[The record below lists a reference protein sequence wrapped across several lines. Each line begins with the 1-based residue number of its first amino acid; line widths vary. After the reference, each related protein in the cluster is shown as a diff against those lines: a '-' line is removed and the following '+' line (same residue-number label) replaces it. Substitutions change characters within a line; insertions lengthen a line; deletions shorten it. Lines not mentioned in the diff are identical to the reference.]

1 MEFKPNPFISEGLLV
16 FIGGCSPRLPLRRS
30 WCRPRLPET
39 RSGRWEAVLRPMG
52 IAENIKVVS
61 ATENS
66 DIFSAQ
72 FEPINFIV
80 GRGNRLIVQALKTT
94 PFLWEKNSYFGLV
107 VRSNAASSTSLN
119 RLPGFQYLGANFDV
133 DLLGGR
139 YPDVL
144 NSYMNIE
151 RLALGNVHSFLGLR
165 STQVNLHPGSLLD
178 TLRGELV
185 IQNLGLIIAGP
196 SQNSREDREQPVSR
210 TTSFKEFT
218 KEHKNLSINGSLVIL
233 AIGSL
238 IAFFGGDY
246 YLNVERNIV
255 RFVLCVCIGALAF
268 AFLAFI
274 AHLIY
279 D

>member
-1 MEFKPNPFISEGLLV
+1 MFLLAVVVPVSLFGEVGAGLV
-16 FIGGCSPRLPLRRS
+16 FQKPVLADG
-30 WCRPRLPET
+30 
-39 RSGRWEAVLRPMG
+39 EAVLRPMG

-94 PFLWEKNSYFGLV
+94 PFLWEKNSYFG
-107 VRSNAASSTSLN
+107 
-119 RLPGFQYLGANFDV
+119 
-133 DLLGGR
+133 
-139 YPDVL
+139 
-144 NSYMNIE
+144 
-151 RLALGNVHSFLGLR
+151 LGLR